1 VSKSSTKSSAAPTY
15 VKPVS
20 SGPLQVT
27 VNTIATSPSYETS
40 TSGERLALGTT
51 DSNVVTI
58 PDAAPAAVP
67 KPVKRAAAG
76 NIAGAEKRKKAL
88 KRL

>member
-1 VSKSSTKSSAAPTY
+1 MTY

-27 VNTIATSPSYETS
+27 VNTIASSPSLDTS

-51 DSNVVTI
+51 DSNVATI
-58 PDAAPAAVP
+58 PDTASAVTT
-67 KPVKRAAAG
+67 KSVKRAATG